1 MSAYHQMGHDS
12 ESMVVEPGLAAFAGA
27 ILSPVNYTLEQ
38 TIAQCTRFRAERD
51 NFDIIFDPQ
60 LYVPMANRGK
70 LQAWPH
76 KPNDMDTADLSSVAW
91 WKGATRRIV
100 DACSEFRPDAICSP
114 AFVPRFFD
122 DAYYDLLVAI
132 GNETAGLLDQG
143 PSRPM
148 LTALVS
154 LDDLA
159 RDDRYLQ
166 IGSILSKFGGRGI
179 YLCLMDDE
187 NPRYE
192 RLDSGALEGGARL
205 IRALTAAGFVV
216 TVGFTSS
223 ETILWKAAG
232 AQHVASG
239 KFFNLRRFTA
249 SRWDEDET
257 GGGKNSPYWF
267 EPSLLAFLREADFR
281 RFKRNFPISVMHAT
295 NPYSQAILEKLQS
308 AEKMPWLADS
318 WRQFLHWFAECEAEL
333 DNDTASVDLI
343 GVALDTWHQV
353 HASKLKFEQERN
365 NGEWVRSWEIVLNE
379 LNRRPG

>member
-12 ESMVVEPGLAAFAGA
+12 ESMVVEPRLGAFAGA
-27 ILSPVNYTLEQ
+27 ILSPVNYSLEQ
-38 TIAQCTRFRAERD
+38 TIAQCTRFRTERD

-60 LYVPMANRGK
+60 LYVPTTNRGK
-70 LQAWPH
+70 LQSWPH
-76 KPNDMDTADLSSVAW
+76 KPSDIDTADLASIVWWRRVAQN
-91 WKGATRRIV
+91 IV
-100 DACSEFRPDAICSP
+100 ETCNEFRPDAICSP
-114 AFVPRFFD
+114 AFVPRIFD

-132 GNETAGLLDQG
+132 GNETAQLLDRNRT
-143 PSRPM
+143 RPM

-166 IGSILSKFGGRGI
+166 VGSILSKFGARDI

-192 RLDSGALEGGARL
+192 RLDSGALEGAARL
-205 IRALTAAGFVV
+205 IRALTVAGFVV

-223 ETILWKAAG
+223 EIVLWKAAG

-249 SRWDEDET
+249 SRWDEDESS
-257 GGGKNSPYWF
+257 GGRNVWYWF

-281 RFKRNFPISVMHAT
+281 RFRRDFPISETHAA
-295 NPYSQAILEKLQS
+295 NPYSQTILTKLSGTEK
-308 AEKMPWLADS
+308 APWLADS
-318 WRQFLHWFAECEAEL
+318 WRQFLHWFAECEASLNGLAASSEL
-333 DNDTASVDLI
+333 V
-343 GVALDTWHQV
+343 GVARDTWSQV

-365 NGEWVRSWEIVLNE
+365 NGDWVRSWEVVLNE
-379 LNRRPG
+379 LDRRLG